1 MEDVTLTKESRDFID
16 NLRIY
21 LFSSGKKTKE
31 IDEITQEL
39 ELHLYEAE
47 KRNQGVEHII
57 GSSPKEYMEQL
68 SKEMSFDVKGWS
80 KYVPII
86 ILGAFAGIVLKD
98 IFFDSFEYS
107 VLQLVGYP
115 LVCILLLLV
124 YMFSFKFIASRKL
137 SKTKEFSLLYLVSFL
152 SIALFAGLL
161 FADNYVK
168 TPILTLGSTGNMIVA
183 AIAVAVLV
191 GISIWSK
198 TLISIVLPVFY
209 ILPEYLVGLTSMSE
223 ATKITTSSLL
233 MFGGIGLY
241 LLVSSKNMKKEPSV
255 Y

>member
-1 MEDVTLTKESRDFID
+1 
-16 NLRIY
+16 
-21 LFSSGKKTKE
+21 
-31 IDEITQEL
+31 
-39 ELHLYEAE
+39 
-47 KRNQGVEHII
+47 
-57 GSSPKEYMEQL
+57 MEQL

-86 ILGAFAGIVLKD
+86 IFGAFAGIVLKD

-107 VLQLVGYP
+107 LLQLVGYP
-115 LVCILLLLV
+115 LVCILLLLS

-161 FADNYVK
+161 FADNFVK
-168 TPILTLGSTGNMIVA
+168 TPTVSLGSKGNMIVA
-183 AIAVAVLV
+183 AFAVVILV

-198 TLISIVLPVFY
+198 TLISIILPVFY

-223 ATKITTSSLL
+223 ASKITTSTLL

-241 LLVSSKNMKKEPSV
+241 LLVSSKNMKKDPAV
-255 Y
+255 H